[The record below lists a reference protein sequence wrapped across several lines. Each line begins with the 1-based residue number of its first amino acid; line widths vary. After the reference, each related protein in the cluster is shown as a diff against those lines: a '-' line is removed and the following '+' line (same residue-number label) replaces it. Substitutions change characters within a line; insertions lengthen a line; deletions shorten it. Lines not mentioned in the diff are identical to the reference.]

1 MASRSARR
9 AGLGARRAGAGRF
22 PLGLLL
28 LASLLVPGVL
38 GCGGGGG
45 GAAETSV
52 QRFPHGEFVTSVAG
66 PRAVVWAVGDG
77 ADGGASAQKVT
88 ALIAAGRPDRLLYLG
103 DVYETGSRSDF
114 ANHYAPTYGR
124 LAARTAPTPGN
135 HDWPQHL
142 QGYDPYWGRTLRRPP
157 PGFYAFRIGGWEI
170 FSLNSEGPHG
180 RRSAQDR
187 WLRQQVRRPG
197 TCRLAF
203 WHRPRYSGG
212 VEHGDEPDVQPF
224 WDALRGHATLI
235 VNGHEHDMQRFRP
248 VGGLHRVRRRRR
260 GTRSLPGPAPRRPR
274 LLERERLRGAPARA
288 QPWLGA
294 MGVRRAGG
302 KGARQRAGGL
312 PGGLRRA
319 SASSHRRGER
329 TTRARGSGH

>member
-1 MASRSARR
+1 
-9 AGLGARRAGAGRF
+9 
-22 PLGLLL
+22 
-28 LASLLVPGVL
+28 
-38 GCGGGGG
+38 
-45 GAAETSV
+45 
-52 QRFPHGEFVTSVAG
+52 VTSVAG

-88 ALIAAGRPDRLLYLG
+88 ALIAAGLPDRLLYLG

-142 QGYDPYWGRTLRRPP
+142 QGYGPYWGRTLRRRP

-180 RRSAQDR
+180 RGSAQDR

-248 VGGLHRVRRRRR
+248 VGGLTEFVA
-260 GTRSLPGPAPRRPR
+260 G
-274 LLERERLRGAPARA
+274 
-288 QPWLGA
+288 
-294 MGVRRAGG
+294 AGG
-302 KGARQRAGGL
+302 HDRYQVRPHAGLAFSNASDYGA
-312 PGGLRRA
+312 LRLEL
-319 SASSHRRGER
+319 S
-329 TTRARGSGH
+329 RGSARWTFVALGGRVLDRGQVRCREG